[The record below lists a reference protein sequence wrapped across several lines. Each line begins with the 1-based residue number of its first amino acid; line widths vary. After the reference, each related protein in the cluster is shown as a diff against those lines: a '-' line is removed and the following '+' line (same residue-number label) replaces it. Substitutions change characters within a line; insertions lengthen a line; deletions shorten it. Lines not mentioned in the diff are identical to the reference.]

1 MLTKSKDHP
10 SGTPSRIGWMNKPLL
25 SPFKMK
31 DHAITLNTQS
41 SVKIGGQAVH
51 VYMILN
57 FHAAP
62 YEICSHPPARP
73 SWGIWPEA
81 TKKVRVESNA
91 LEVTGKPNAMRGIE
105 MGFVCGW
112 GDHSIPGWVQVLTG
126 NIYRTNVYNLSILD
140 MSTFCTNVKIRCV
153 HYTSVC
159 SMISIDTFMLIT
171 CVLFL
176 SGKHM

>member
-1 MLTKSKDHP
+1 MRSVSTWVHVHTTVNVDKEQRQHL
-10 SGTPSRIGWMNKPLL
+10 SGTPSRTGWMDKQLL

-73 SWGIWPEA
+73 S
-81 TKKVRVESNA
+81 
-91 LEVTGKPNAMRGIE
+91 
-105 MGFVCGW
+105 
-112 GDHSIPGWVQVLTG
+112 
-126 NIYRTNVYNLSILD
+126 
-140 MSTFCTNVKIRCV
+140 
-153 HYTSVC
+153 
-159 SMISIDTFMLIT
+159 
-171 CVLFL
+171 
-176 SGKHM
+176 